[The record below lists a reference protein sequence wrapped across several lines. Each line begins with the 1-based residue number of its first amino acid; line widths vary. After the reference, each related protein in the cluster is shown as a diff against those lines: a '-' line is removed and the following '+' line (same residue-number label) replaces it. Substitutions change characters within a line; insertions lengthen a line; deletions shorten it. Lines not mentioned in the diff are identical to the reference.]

1 MGRFIKGYLGPL
13 LIAVIAT
20 ATLAVVFQ
28 TQRVIAMMGAVGGE
42 VTLSER
48 LSMTL
53 YDLKHLGSL
62 YGIFIFIALLIA
74 LTAALFLS
82 RAKPSLS
89 KYFYMGA
96 GAIAMIVLLFT
107 MKQAFFDVHII
118 AGARDGFGQALQ
130 MLAGAFGG
138 YMFWRLR
145 QTRLTAEQ
153 GDKLTSASD

>member
-13 LIAVIAT
+13 LIAVLAT

-28 TQRVIAMMGAVGGE
+28 TQRVISMMAAVGGE

-48 LSMTL
+48 L
-53 YDLKHLGSL
+53 
-62 YGIFIFIALLIA
+62 IALLIA